1 MAYIEW
7 ISKTSSIEKIEYE
20 GVDTTS
26 PFLDKAIF

>member
-1 MAYIEW
+1 MDW

-20 GVDTTS
+20 GMDTTS